1 MATRIITR
9 RLARTLAHAI
19 AIIIMVVSTSILFA
33 QGTVHAQD
41 MEPLGPAPQA
51 PQCPCKPDEQ
61 FTVST
66 RLVQSDELAVI
77 VLNTTHGYR
86 HATAVLSVLSSATG
100 SSRTVYTATITATL
114 AGGAT
119 MTYTIPLE
127 RFRPLG
133 WLTPRWQWDS
143 QGCAPVDL
151 SPYVRLMFPVVL
163 VESPVTVRFLLEPNN
178 QP

>member
-1 MATRIITR
+1 
-9 RLARTLAHAI
+9 
-19 AIIIMVVSTSILFA
+19 MVVSTTILSA
-33 QGTVHAQD
+33 QAPAQAQAL
-41 MEPLGPAPQA
+41 EPLGPAPQT

-77 VLNTTHGYR
+77 VHNTTHGYR
-86 HATAVLSVLSSATG
+86 HATAVLSVLSSAIG
-100 SSRTVYTATITATL
+100 SSTESPQPVYTATITATL

-133 WLTPRWQWDS
+133 WLTPRWQWNS
-143 QGCAPVDL
+143 QGRDPVDL